1 MNAEEMSVLAGAALA
16 MVDPTVTHGH
26 LTVDVAPGAWVSA
39 LTWAR
44 DELGCTF
51 FDLRCAVDELD
62 SDPAG
67 IAVVAHLLRPH
78 GRHHLLM
85 RTLVSAVD
93 PRLPTAT
100 GVFRGADRHE
110 RETRET
116 LGLMFTGH
124 PDLDPSRLPDG
135 LEGTPLRQEFVLAS
149 RVVQPS
155 PGAVNAGRSAGE
167 AARRP
172 GRRPPGM
179 PDPERRGP
187 PA

>member
-1 MNAEEMSVLAGAALA
+1 MNAEEMFVLAGAALA
-16 MVDPTVTHGH
+16 MVDPTVTHGR
-26 LTVDVAPGAWVSA
+26 LTMDVAPGAWVSA

-62 SDPAG
+62 PDPAG
-67 IAVVAHLLRPH
+67 ITVVAHLLRPQ

-85 RTLVSAVD
+85 RTLVPAVD

-116 LGLMFTGH
+116 FGLLFTGH
-124 PDLDPSRLPDG
+124 PSLLSDG
-135 LEGTPLRQEFVLAS
+135 VEGTPLRPEFVLAS
-149 RVVQPS
+149 RVVEPR
-155 PGAVNAGRSAGE
+155 PGAVNPGRSAGE
-167 AARRP
+167 AVRRP
-172 GRRPPGM
+172 GRRPPGV

-187 PA
+187 SG